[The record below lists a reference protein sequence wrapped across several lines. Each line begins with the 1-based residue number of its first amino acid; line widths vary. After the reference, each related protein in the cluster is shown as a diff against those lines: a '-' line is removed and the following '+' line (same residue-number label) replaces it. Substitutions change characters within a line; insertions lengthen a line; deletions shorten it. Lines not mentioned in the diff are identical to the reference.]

1 MEAGTSKM
9 LTVQGVETYYGNI
22 KALKGVDLEV
32 PAGSIVSIL
41 GVNGAGKTTLL
52 KTIAGLLKP
61 RSGKIHFLE
70 ENITALKPHQV
81 VKKGI
86 ALVPEGRS
94 ILAKMT
100 VLENLEMG
108 AYHRRDDQ
116 VKKDLEKEFDRFPWM
131 RERKDQAGGSLSGGE
146 QQMLAISRAL
156 LAGPQLLLLDEPSLG
171 LAPLVVS
178 DIFRTIKRINKAG
191 TTVLLVEQNVKQ
203 AMKISHFAYVLE
215 TGRIVLKGP
224 SQELMEEAKIKEA
237 FLGQK
242 G

>member
-1 MEAGTSKM
+1 V
-9 LTVQGVETYYGNI
+9 LTVKGIETYYGNI
-22 KALKGVDLEV
+22 KALRGVDLEV
-32 PAGSIVSIL
+32 QTGAIVSIL

-61 RSGKIHFLE
+61 KSGEIRFLGE
-70 ENITALKPHQV
+70 DITTLKPHQV

-86 ALVPEGRS
+86 ALVPEGRA
-94 ILAKMT
+94 ILARMT
-100 VLENLEMG
+100 VMENLEMG
-108 AYHRRDDQ
+108 AYHRKDEQ
-116 VKKDLEKEFDRFPWM
+116 VKKDIEQELARFPWL
-131 RERKDQAGGSLSGGE
+131 RDRKDQAGGSLSGGE

-171 LAPLVVS
+171 LAPLVVA
-178 DIFRTIKRINKAG
+178 DIFRTIKSINKSG
-191 TTVLLVEQNVKQ
+191 TTILLVEQNVKQ

-224 SQELMEEAKIKEA
+224 SKELMEEPKIKEA

-242 G
+242 A

>member
-1 MEAGTSKM
+1 V
-9 LTVQGVETYYGNI
+9 LTVQGIQTYYGNI

-32 PAGSIVSIL
+32 PAGTIVTIL

-61 RSGKIHFLE
+61 KAGKIHFLN
-70 ENITALKPHQV
+70 ENITALKPHQIV
-81 VKKGI
+81 HEGI
-86 ALVPEGRS
+86 ALVPEGRA

-108 AYHRRDDQ
+108 AYHRTDSA
-116 VKKDLEKEFDRFPWM
+116 VKSDIEKEMERFPWL
-131 RERKDQAGGSLSGGE
+131 RDRKNQPGGSLSGGE

-156 LAGPQLLLLDEPSLG
+156 LSKPKLLLLDEPSLG
-171 LAPLVVS
+171 LAPLVVT

-191 TTVLLVEQNVKQ
+191 TTILLVEQNVKQ
-203 AMKISHFAYVLE
+203 ALKVSHFSYVLE
-215 TGRIVLKGP
+215 TGSIVLKGP
-224 SQELMEEAKIKEA
+224 SKELIQEPKIKEA

-242 G
+242 V